1 MIHNLKVTIDVD
13 LINLS
18 QEEYLEIQSKL
29 MKNIIDTNAPRLSF
43 DELDKILHIKKR
55 EYVSKSIEFPEM
67 NRFEHD
73 EYSIKTTRIEIVG

>member
-43 DELDKILHIKKR
+43 D
-55 EYVSKSIEFPEM
+55 
-67 NRFEHD
+67 
-73 EYSIKTTRIEIVG
+73 